1 MFLTRKAIQE
11 AVECGDIVIKP
22 FCKENLSPNSI
33 DVTLNEN
40 LLVYTLENGILDM
53 KKPNPTKQIVIPE
66 EGLVLEPGKLYIGM
80 TNETAISHRYIPM
93 FEGRSSIGRLGIN
106 THITAGFGDIG
117 WGFEKNGDDVICH
130 YPTWTLEIAV
140 VHPVRVYPNVRIGQ
154 VYFVEPKG
162 DIEWYTGKY
171 GKQRMPQPSCSYK
184 DFSEKV

>member
-40 LLVYTLENGILDM
+40 LLVYTLENGVLDM

-93 FEGRSSIGRLGIN
+93 FEGRSSIGRIN
-106 THITAGFGDIG
+106 DLLT
-117 WGFEKNGDDVICH
+117 
-130 YPTWTLEIAV
+130 
-140 VHPVRVYPNVRIGQ
+140 
-154 VYFVEPKG
+154 
-162 DIEWYTGKY
+162 
-171 GKQRMPQPSCSYK
+171 
-184 DFSEKV
+184 